1 MVGHRDGILE
11 KIKRTVEKLPEKFMA
26 VMGTIAVAA
35 TGVGLTGCSTEG
47 YDPNKDVTPD
57 TTATLETPQS
67 TPTADAESQ
76 TSPALESGHVM
87 EFYDLDNFTKEL
99 QEAKD
104 INEARGIFAG
114 FLNKNMVD
122 EYRIDFNENGLAK
135 TENINSAEVT
145 QKMSLWAIAS
155 IEVVEKILAY
165 STIDNTTKT
174 LIGDKFI
181 EIFTAGQAKESL
193 AHTFDFIM
201 RHPGENIDYLLF
213 DYDENGLLDVIATGT
228 AADHNNTTRIIR
240 NINDPND
247 PMNYNGANL
256 SNNPQAGFNVF
267 ASKIV
272 SKTSGSSNNDA
283 ILANTIV
290 ISANS
295 TTPND
300 SNFNKP
306 ADEAPNPYDGHSI
319 EKTRYYTPI
328 ILVVEA
334 LNKNSTSIMP
344 VDGNDILTRTNT
356 FVLDFCKDVAVAG
369 FTDQY

>member
-11 KIKRTVEKLPEKFMA
+11 TIKRTVEKLPEKLMA

-35 TGVGLTGCSTEG
+35 TGVGLAGCSTEG

-67 TPTADAESQ
+67 TPTSDAESQ

-267 ASKIV
+267 ASKIM

-306 ADEAPNPYDGHSI
+306 AGEAPNPYDGHSI